1 MPKAPEIKLNNGN
14 TIPAIGMGVVFLD
27 SEGDLQK
34 TVDSAIEA
42 GYRLFDNAAFYGNEK
57 EIGQAL
63 KNNGIAR
70 EELFISSKL
79 KCGHHKYE
87 EALAEFDKSLN
98 RLGVDYLDMYLIHF
112 PCPEHGLYTEA
123 WKALEHL
130 YKEGVVKNIGVSN
143 FEISHLEK
151 IFEMCEIKPVID
163 QLECNPYL
171 SIAPLR
177 AYLKEHDV
185 IPEAWFPIGGGKV
198 RLDGLPNEFK
208 DQLFEEPVFGSLG
221 EKYGKSAAQIIL
233 RWETQ
238 RGILPVPKAANLQHL
253 QENINIFDFE
263 MTEDELAQIDALNKD
278 YRMGPSGDDVNE
290 YWE

>member
-1 MPKAPEIKLNNGN
+1 M
-14 TIPAIGMGVVFLD
+14 V
-27 SEGDLQK
+27 
-34 TVDSAIEA
+34 
-42 GYRLFDNAAFYGNEK
+42 
-57 EIGQAL
+57 
-63 KNNGIAR
+63 
-70 EELFISSKL
+70 
-79 KCGHHKYE
+79 
-87 EALAEFDKSLN
+87 
-98 RLGVDYLDMYLIHF
+98 
-112 PCPEHGLYTEA
+112 
-123 WKALEHL
+123 
-130 YKEGVVKNIGVSN
+130 
-143 FEISHLEK
+143 
-151 IFEMCEIKPVID
+151 
-163 QLECNPYL
+163 
-171 SIAPLR
+171 
-177 AYLKEHDV
+177 
-185 IPEAWFPIGGGKV
+185 PEAWFPIGGGKV